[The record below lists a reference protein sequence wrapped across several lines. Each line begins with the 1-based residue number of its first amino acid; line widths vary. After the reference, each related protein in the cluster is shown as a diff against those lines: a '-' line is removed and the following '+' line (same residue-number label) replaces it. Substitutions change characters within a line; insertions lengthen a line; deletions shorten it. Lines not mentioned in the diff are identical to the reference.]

1 MQEGGTNPI
10 MFDLLLIDMVG
21 ILDEDHTPTVL
32 SVIRDR
38 LRLPRVNVD
47 LVSEEFFMRTLPGL
61 VAPVEIERALN
72 ELEEY
77 ILEGWQGEMAPG
89 DFLIVLVIDQHT
101 SGPFILQVLEEMTQR
116 TVLVPTVLPLE
127 IRSKGRQRIV
137 LGERRD
143 LPLKWRCQLGD
154 TVVLITDVWL
164 AGECE
169 ENGDPPL
176 SRAAHPSLL
185 LNGPCVFPSRKTGM
199 PYWRSRRRRGR
210 IRPSRLCCPGRW
222 WRTRPNGVS
231 GGRCLS
237 ACGPWQPYSCT
248 AGWLSAWNV
257 RHDQACP

>member
-10 MFDLLLIDMVG
+10 MFDLLIIDMVG

-77 ILEGWQGEMAPG
+77 ICEGWQGEMAPG

-169 ENGDPPL
+169 ENGDPPAFPRGTPLTIVERAVRLPQLENGDALLAVAAPEGSDTPL
-176 SRAAHPSLL
+176 SIVLPWSLVAHPSE
-185 LNGPCVFPSRKTGM
+185 
-199 PYWRSRRRRGR
+199 WRVGR
-210 IRPSRLCCPGRW
+210 PLPERLRA
-222 WRTRPNGVS
+222 VAAS
-231 GGRCLS
+231 QL
-237 ACGPWQPYSCT
+237 Y
-248 AGWLSAWNV
+248 GWLAV
-257 RHDQACP
+257 RVEREA